1 MTYYL
6 YLKTHNVTGLKYL
19 GKTER
24 CDFYEYHGSGVYWKR
39 HLKVHGCDYHTTCL
53 LKTESQEELR
63 ETGLF
68 FSRIWNV
75 VNSNEFANLTE
86 EDGNG
91 GSNFKHLART
101 KEWSNNIR
109 NSKLREKNPM
119 WKGGHTLKKSPPKSR
134 SEYGMSGL
142 NHNDES
148 KSKISQSLTKWMWIT
163 DGKENLKVLK
173 TSSIPEG
180 WRRGMTR

>member
-24 CDFYEYHGSGVYWKR
+24 SDFHKYPGSGIRWKY
-39 HLKVHGCDYHTTCL
+39 HLNKHGHDYTTQCL
-53 LKTESQEELR
+53 LKTDSHDELR

-68 FSRIWNV
+68 FSRLWNIV
-75 VNSNEFANLTE
+75 CSPEFANLTE

-91 GSNFKHLART
+91 GSNFKHIERT
-101 KEWSNNIR
+101 KEWANNIR
-109 NSKLREKNPM
+109 QSKIGSKNPM
-119 WKGGHTLKKSPPKSR
+119 WKGGHTIQPKPKKTR

-142 NHNDES
+142 THHSSS
-148 KSKISQSLTKWMWIT
+148 KKKISDSLSKWMWIT
-163 DGKENLKVLK
+163 DGTSNKKVLK
-173 TSSIPEG
+173 ESVIPDG
-180 WRRGMTR
+180 WVRGMTR

>member
-24 CDFYEYHGSGVYWKR
+24 SDFHTYRGSGVYWKR
-39 HLKVHGCDYHTTCL
+39 HLKVHGCDYHTVCL

-75 VNSNEFANLTE
+75 VNSDEFANLTE

-91 GSNFKHLART
+91 GSNFKHLTRT
-101 KEWSNNIR
+101 EEWSNNIR

-119 WKGGHTLKKSPPKSR
+119 WKGGHTLKKNPVKSR

-142 NHNDES
+142 CHDDES

-163 DGKENLKVLK
+163 DGKENIKVLK
-173 TSSIPEG
+173 ASCIPEG